1 MPHRASEPVTDRR
14 AARAKANSWLGAIP
28 IGIALIF
35 LAWLGWRKWPD
46 PLIDFG
52 QQLYLP
58 WRLAHGAVLYRDVQY
73 LQGGLSVTY
82 HALLFKIFGASLNVI
97 LASNFLIFGLLLTLV
112 FRLFLKSA
120 DALTATGIGLA
131 LTVLAL
137 GQSLDN
143 GNYNYITPYAHE
155 AFHGIV
161 LTVAMIAALARWLTT
176 GRKLPLI
183 LAGSCLGLVW
193 LTKPEI
199 FLGATVPLCI
209 AFIIRQRQVSVAELS
224 KSFLLTL
231 GSSLICLAG
240 LFFYFKAETNTANAL
255 HTLLGAW
262 RPFLH
267 SPSLQ
272 NPFYRRVM
280 GLDAPWFHIGQALLE
295 LGGLASLVGLCAW
308 RLTRPALSDMERLAF
323 FVAVG
328 AVSINYVWQRSG
340 HALPLLLIVAVI
352 LWWREWI
359 TADAEQRRRLI
370 FPALWLGFSFAL
382 LAKLGFNPRIS
393 HYGVFLAMPALLSVF
408 YLLLHLVPRFLE
420 RCAWPSKNFRLAM
433 LIFLL
438 TGLAHLVIHSSFF
451 YRDKHFP
458 LGSEGD
464 QIFTYDPAVDPTG
477 QAMSQTAVWIEVNT
491 AATNTL
497 AVMPEGAMLNYLTRR
512 INPTPYTVFTFEIWA
527 FGEQTMLAAYQK
539 NPPDYVVLVHQSAA
553 EYGHTYFGQQ
563 NGYGHDL
570 MEWINQNYQP
580 VWLIGGE
587 PLQTNVFGIKI
598 LKARPR

>member
-1 MPHRASEPVTDRR
+1 MPHRASELVADRR

-28 IGIALIF
+28 IGIALVF

-58 WRLAHGAVLYRDVQY
+58 WRIAQGAVLYRDVQY
-73 LQGGLSVTY
+73 LQGCLSVTY
-82 HALLFKIFGASLNVI
+82 HALLFKTFGASLNVV
-97 LASNFLIFGLLLTLV
+97 LASNFLILGLLLTLV

-143 GNYNYITPYAHE
+143 GNYNYITPYTHE

-161 LTVAMIAALARWLTT
+161 LTVVMIAVLSRWLTT
-176 GRKLPLI
+176 GGKLPLA
-183 LAGSCLGLVW
+183 LAGGCLGLVW

-199 FLGATVPLCI
+199 FLGATVPFVI
-209 AFIIRQRQVSVAELS
+209 AFIIRQRQVSVAELT
-224 KSFLLTL
+224 KSFLLAL
-231 GSSLICLAG
+231 GSSLIGLAG
-240 LFFYFKAETNTANAL
+240 LFFYFQAETNTANAL

-262 RPFLH
+262 LPFLH

-272 NPFYRRVM
+272 NPFYQRVM

-295 LGGLASLVGLCAW
+295 FGGLASLVGLCAW
-308 RLTRPALSDMERLAF
+308 RLTRPTLSDVERLVV

-328 AVSINYVWQRSG
+328 AVSINYVWQRTG
-340 HALPLLLIVAVI
+340 HALPLLLVVAVI
-352 LWWREWI
+352 LWWREWS
-359 TADAEQRRRLI
+359 AAAEQRPRLI
-370 FPALWLGFSFAL
+370 FPALWLGFSFTL
-382 LAKLGFNPRIS
+382 LAKLGINPRIS
-393 HYGVFLAMPALLSVF
+393 HYGVFLAMPAFLSAF

-420 RCAWPSKNFRLAM
+420 RNAGPPKNFRLAM
-433 LIFLL
+433 LIFLM
-438 TGLAHLVIHSSFF
+438 TGLAHLVIHSSLF
-451 YRDKHFP
+451 YRDKHF
-458 LGSEGD
+458 LLTSDGD
-464 QIFTYDPAVDPTG
+464 QIFTYDPSVDPTG
-477 QAMSQTAVWIEVNT
+477 QAMSQTAAWIEAHT
-491 AATNTL
+491 APTNTL
-497 AVMPEGAMLNYLTRR
+497 AVLPEGAMLNYLTRR
-512 INPTPYTVFTFEIWA
+512 INPTPYAVFTFEVWA
-527 FGEQTMLAAYQK
+527 FGEQTMLAAFQK
-539 NPPDYVVLVHQSAA
+539 NPPDYVVLIHESAA

-563 NGYGHDL
+563 KDYGHNL

-580 VWLIGGE
+580 VWLVGGE

-598 LKARPR
+598 LKVRQH